1 MLPIVQVVLPKSL
14 VGQANGN
21 LDPSLLV
28 NIHPSGRLHV
38 LAARAYKA
46 LVAECAK
53 QGLPLTFTYGGCY
66 RTYAQQETLFRQRY
80 TTTPLA
86 DRPRKW
92 WNNMWWYL
100 RPGMAGAAVPG
111 TSNHGR
117 GLAVDTA
124 FDKDPTDGLGP
135 DDATAITAHP
145 KFIWFRDNVGRF
157 GFSFEDQSEPW
168 HIRYVAGDAIPQAVL
183 DYEKSL
189 VVSFP
194 TFNPDRQQ
202 WGIWPVA
209 VKPVIKLYSKGDIVK
224 YLQGVL
230 KYKAGQTTMIIDGD
244 FGPKTE
250 AAVKNL
256 QTFFKLVPDGIVRSD
271 TWKVIDYLSGVK
283 V

>member
-1 MLPIVQVVLPKSL
+1 MLPVVQVVMPKSL

-28 NIHPSGRLHV
+28 SIHPYGKLHKN
-38 LAARAYKA
+38 AARAYKA

-80 TTTPLA
+80 VTTPL

-100 RPGMAGAAVPG
+100 RPGVASAAVPG
-111 TSNHGR
+111 TSNHGL
-117 GLAVDTA
+117 GLAIDTA
-124 FDKDPTDGLGP
+124 FDNDPKDGLGP

-145 KFIWFRDNVGRF
+145 KFAWFRDNVGRF
-157 GFSFEDQSEPW
+157 GFSFESQSEPW
-168 HIRYVAGDAIPQAVL
+168 HIRFVAGDAIPQAVL
-183 DYEKSL
+183 DYEHSILAPLPPFDPAK
-189 VVSFP
+189 
-194 TFNPDRQQ
+194 QQ
-202 WGIWPVA
+202 WGLWPLA
-209 VKPVIKLYSKGDIVK
+209 TKPVVKNGSTGDVVK

-230 KYKAGQTTMIIDGD
+230 KFKAGQTTMLIDGN

-250 AAVKNL
+250 AAVINL
-256 QTFFKLVPDGIVRSD
+256 QKFFGHVPDGVVRSD
-271 TWKVIDYLSGVK
+271 TWKTIDYLSAIK